1 VNPLRTDGNQDLG
14 LDRAEDST
22 SGISKDDADEKNITT
37 KIISSFVNSSR
48 KKKLKKFTGLV

>member
-1 VNPLRTDGNQDLG
+1 

-37 KIISSFVNSSR
+37 KIISSFVNGSSR
-48 KKKLKKFTGLV
+48 KKFKKLTGLV